1 MCIRY
6 FRGVYQYEN
15 VLSMK
20 ERTLIWRLLE
30 RKKKFGQKL
39 AKDERMFDYRPP
51 YISMPAKIIDI
62 LVDARKEIS

>member
-1 MCIRY
+1 
-6 FRGVYQYEN
+6 
-15 VLSMK
+15 MK

>member
-20 ERTLIWRLLE
+20 ERTIIWRLLE

-39 AKDERMFDYRPP
+39 AMDEQIRKQPFRVGN
-51 YISMPAKIIDI
+51 
-62 LVDARKEIS
+62 LVYTYGL